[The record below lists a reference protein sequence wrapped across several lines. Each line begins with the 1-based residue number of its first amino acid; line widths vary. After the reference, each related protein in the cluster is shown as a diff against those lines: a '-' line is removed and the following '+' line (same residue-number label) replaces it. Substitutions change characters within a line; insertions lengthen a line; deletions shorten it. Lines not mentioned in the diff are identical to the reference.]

1 MVGVAEVSGVLSW
14 MVLWGGVLEEE
25 NGVLGLGIPG
35 KMAGGAFRVAM
46 VRFGR
51 VVLYSR
57 EK

>member
-1 MVGVAEVSGVLSW
+1 MGVPGR
-14 MVLWGGVLEEE
+14 
-25 NGVLGLGIPG
+25 G